1 VTTQIFKKISTHTSQ
16 GAKSIMKN
24 SYLICAGIKENM
36 HSIFNTHKDADN
48 FVISNDIR
56 VYKKCGSWTCARR
69 YIQDQIESGFDFLR
83 ILTTTVTE
91 K

>member
-1 VTTQIFKKISTHTSQ
+1 
-16 GAKSIMKN
+16 MKN

-36 HSIFNTHKDADN
+36 HSIFNTFEDANN
-48 FVISNDIR
+48 FVIANDIR
-56 VYKKCGSWTCARR
+56 VYKKFGSLKCARS